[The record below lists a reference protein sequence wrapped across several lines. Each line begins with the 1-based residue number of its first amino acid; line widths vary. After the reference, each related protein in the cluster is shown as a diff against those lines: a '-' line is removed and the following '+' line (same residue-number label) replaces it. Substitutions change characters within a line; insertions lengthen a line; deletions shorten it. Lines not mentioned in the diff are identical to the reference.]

1 MKRSTAM
8 RYCHEIHEKLT
19 AIGGLLET
27 PRGQR
32 SHLQFLKVEVFGSTV
47 KGTLEPNDLDLLIAT
62 EATGVNRSWEEVGF
76 DPAYL
81 RATGVRIPRD
91 SKEEAYKWLTKGMRN
106 VSRHDAAI
114 EMIKIDKKIEIFPK
128 YLMPDLTLSQQSST
142 SFLNGLRD

>member
-1 MKRSTAM
+1 M
-8 RYCHEIHEKLT
+8 

-32 SHLQFLKVEVFGSTV
+32 SHIRFLKVEVFGSTV
-47 KGTLEPNDLDLLIAT
+47 KGALEPNDLDLLIAT
-62 EATGVNRSWEEVGF
+62 EATGVNRSWKEVGF

-81 RATGVRIPRD
+81 RATGVHTPRD

-114 EMIKIDKKIEIFPK
+114 EMIRIDKKIEIYPK
-128 YLMPDLTLSQQSST
+128 YLLQDSSQSPT
-142 SFLNGLRD
+142 ILNLVSQ